1 MLCLD
6 LSVAWVT
13 CRYSQ
18 VGEYYNYSHN
28 KMMEGKMVTE
38 QGYGMGIG
46 GCDELSPAAMGH
58 GLVTLFSLSMSIE
71 DRTCVDWLR
80 YIEAGSPPW

>member
-6 LSVAWVT
+6 LSIAWVT

-18 VGEYYNYSHN
+18 VGEYNYYSHN
-28 KMMEGKMVTE
+28 KMMEGKMMTG

-46 GCDELSPAAMGH
+46 GCDELCPVATELS
-58 GLVTLFSLSMSIE
+58 LVILFSLS
-71 DRTCVDWLR
+71 
-80 YIEAGSPPW
+80 